1 MQLAYFLGHKKEQ
14 GDGERKWLQRDLV
27 RRLSSPARS
36 QLVCMQ
42 ASWQSCKNPRPWR
55 LRQIP
60 TVYPLSYPLLC
71 DHRDYGKRTREER
84 CAGTPRASCIEEEGE
99 PVISSSSGY
108 SAA

>member
-1 MQLAYFLGHKKEQ
+1 MQLAYFLGHKK
-14 GDGERKWLQRDLV
+14 DGERKWLQRDLV
-27 RRLSSPARS
+27 RRLSSSARS

-55 LRQIP
+55 LRQIS
-60 TVYPLSYPLLC
+60 TVYSLPC
-71 DHRDYGKRTREER
+71 NHQDKRAREER
-84 CAGTPRASCIEEEGE
+84 CAGTTPRASCIEEEGE

>member
-27 RRLSSPARS
+27 RRLSSSARS

-60 TVYPLSYPLLC
+60 TVYPLPYPLPIEIVVKEQEKKDAQEHLV
-71 DHRDYGKRTREER
+71 RLVSRR
-84 CAGTPRASCIEEEGE
+84 RAS
-99 PVISSSSGY
+99 PL
-108 SAA
+108 